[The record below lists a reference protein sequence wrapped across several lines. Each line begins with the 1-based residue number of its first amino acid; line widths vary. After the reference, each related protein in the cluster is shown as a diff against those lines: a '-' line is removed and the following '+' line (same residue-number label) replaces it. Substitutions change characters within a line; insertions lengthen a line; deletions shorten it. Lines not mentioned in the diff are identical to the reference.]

1 MYTEQ
6 ELIEA
11 IRNHKLIG
19 RGSCTSIDEC
29 YDDKELWAMFGIPA
43 GNATLEAA
51 IKDAIESE
59 DLHMEQGLNQRW
71 GEDNDPQLL
80 QYNEWE
86 KAKADHESDAERF
99 ERELADSIKG

>member
-1 MYTEQ
+1 
-6 ELIEA
+6 
-11 IRNHKLIG
+11 
-19 RGSCTSIDEC
+19 
-29 YDDKELWAMFGIPA
+29 
-43 GNATLEAA
+43 
-51 IKDAIESE
+51 
-59 DLHMEQGLNQRW
+59 MEQGLNQRW